1 VEEFPSGER
10 LAALVRA
17 AGFDGVE
24 MIPLSLGIATLTIA
38 TRSAGKAA

>member
-10 LAALVRA
+10 LAELVRA
-17 AGFDGVE
+17 AGFEKVE

-38 TRSAGKAA
+38 TRDAGKAA